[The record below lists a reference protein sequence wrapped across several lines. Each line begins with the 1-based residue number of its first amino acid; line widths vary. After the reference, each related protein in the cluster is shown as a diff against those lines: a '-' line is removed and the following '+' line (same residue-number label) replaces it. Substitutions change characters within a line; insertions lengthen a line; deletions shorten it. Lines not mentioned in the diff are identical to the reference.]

1 MFIKNIVLSTLLAAL
16 VLTATSCAHK
26 QPQVADGA
34 QTVDP
39 ISENQS
45 EVQLDPALT
54 DEPSQDTSSLSSKEI
69 NILKSRAG
77 LDFDLDLHDSEEVR
91 RYFTFYTHK
100 ARKTFTR
107 WLKRSEEYLPHV
119 RRELIKHGLPQD
131 IALLPFGES
140 GYNVYAY
147 SRAGAAGMWQFMPGT
162 ARKYGLTVNWWIDER
177 RDPILSTEAAARY
190 LKELYGIFNDWHLA
204 LAAYNA
210 GEGKIGRALKATNT
224 NNFFEL
230 HKKNHT
236 IKSRR
241 SRLRKETLNYVP
253 KFIAISKIFQN
264 LEELGFEPV
273 NWLNSAE
280 LAHAEVAGGTDLAAL
295 AKAAG
300 MTWEEF
306 RMLNPSFRRQISPPD
321 DNSTVHFP
329 RKSVAA
335 VMEHLSHP
343 DSHPYSGFIRH
354 TVKSGDNWWQLSRR
368 YGVPVAELKSLNNRS
383 SNLLKPGQSLLVPG
397 RNSVKPAYSA
407 KTTKTA
413 KAKTSMTVASSA
425 TSHSVRRGDTL
436 WSISRAYKVDLENL
450 RQANSLHGNA
460 ITVGQRLVI
469 PAKNTQV
476 AMAGSNGAE
485 QIYKVRRGDNLTN
498 IARRFG
504 VSTNTLL
511 RWNDGLGSK
520 SLIHPGDK
528 LKVYVQ

>member
-1 MFIKNIVLSTLLAAL
+1 MFDRNLSCLAILVAL
-16 VLTATSCAHK
+16 VLLLASCAK
-26 QPQVADGA
+26 KSPQTVDVSEP
-34 QTVDP
+34 VDP
-39 ISENQS
+39 ISETA
-45 EVQLDPALT
+45 EVDRLDPALT
-54 DEPSQDTSSLSSKEI
+54 DDPAQDTSTLSSKEI

-77 LDFDLDLHDSEEVR
+77 LDFDLDLHDSKEVR

-107 WLKRSEEYLPHV
+107 WLKRSEDYLPHV
-119 RRELIKHGLPQD
+119 RKVLIKHGLPQD
-131 IALLPFGES
+131 LALLPFGES

-147 SRAGAAGMWQFMPGT
+147 SRAGAAGMWQFIPST

-177 RDPILSTEAAARY
+177 RDPVLATEAAARY
-190 LKELYGIFNDWHLA
+190 LKELHNIFNDWHLA

-210 GEGKIGRALKATNT
+210 GEGKIGRAIKATKAD
-224 NNFFEL
+224 NFFDL

-273 NWLNSAE
+273 NWRNAPK

-295 AKAAG
+295 AKSAG
-300 MTWEEF
+300 LSWEEF
-306 RMLNPSFRRQISPPD
+306 RKLNPSFRRQISPP
-321 DNSTVHFP
+321 NANTTVHFP
-329 RKSVAA
+329 RKNVVA

-343 DSHPYSGFIRH
+343 ESHPYSGFIRH
-354 TVKSGDNWWQLSRR
+354 TVRNGDNWWKLSRN
-368 YGVPVAELKSLNNRS
+368 YGVPIAELKRLNNRR

-397 RNSVKPAYSA
+397 RSSVKPAYA
-407 KTTKTA
+407 EKKQRRKTVTA
-413 KAKTSMTVASSA
+413 NASS
-425 TSHSVRRGDTL
+425 HKVRRGDTL
-436 WSISRAYKVDLENL
+436 WSISRAYKVNLASL
-450 RQANSLHGNA
+450 RQANSLSGNS
-460 ITVGQRLVI
+460 IRVGQRLVI
-469 PAKNTQV
+469 PSKNKQIASAAGTGTEQV
-476 AMAGSNGAE
+476 
-485 QIYKVRRGDNLTN
+485 YKVRRGDNLYN

-511 RWNDGLGSK
+511 RWNNDLGGK

-528 LKVYVQ
+528 IKVYVQ